1 MTMDGM
7 EVTERFH
14 VYTEPSEE
22 HNEREEELIAN
33 ENKANPNRWIDP
45 HGHEAWA
52 GSGPEAMGLR
62 EAYEVL
68 FGPAIERYNRKQKR
82 KDRRKTVEGYMQEV
96 REDGRGRKNKAVADA
111 NERAMARGRPQD
123 VRKDQGK
130 HESYEVVL
138 SLGNVDHRMPEDV
151 AERIYRRYVEEWP
164 ERNPNF
170 YLYRAD
176 YHDGEWFRVK
186 DDDEAGQDITGI
198 GGPPGKWRKGVPHPH
213 LSFVPFAD
221 GCFKQGMDRQNS
233 VGQALR
239 AMKCGSWQE
248 WEERERAYI
257 ADLAAEYGYTV
268 VRAPEDGRHGTALSA
283 EEYQEIADGLSELAD
298 GWAELAA
305 AAAAMES
312 ERAGLEEREAGLEE
326 RKAGL
331 DERQADL
338 DQRSGVIQLME
349 QSIQG
354 VKNVVEEELKEK
366 RERQEAE
373 LKAKADELAE
383 RERELKEKAEA
394 LEAKEKEQNQRA
406 VEQDERDTR
415 LGRREA
421 VVASGEANL
430 KKEVAAFKERR
441 ERVKARL
448 NDAYVQHMAEVGK
461 LARRMRRLASDRSV
475 AAELERIEKAG
486 LNPEPMFSGKDDGL
500 EV

>member
-1 MTMDGM
+1 MGEM
-7 EVTERFH
+7 EFTERFH
-14 VYTEPSEE
+14 VYPEPSGP
-22 HNEREEELIAN
+22 HNEREPELVAN
-33 ENKANPNRWIDP
+33 ENKASPYRWIDP

-62 EAYEVL
+62 EAYEVI

-111 NERAMARGRPQD
+111 NERAMAKGRMQD

-130 HESYEVVL
+130 HECYEVVM

-151 AERIYRRYVEEWP
+151 AEKIYRRYVEEWP

-213 LSFVPFAD
+213 LSFVPFAE
-221 GCFKQGMDRQNS
+221 GCFKQGLDRQNS

-239 AMKCGSWQE
+239 AMGCESWQA
-248 WEERERAYI
+248 WEEREQEYI

-268 VRAPEDGRHGTALSA
+268 VRAPEDERHGTALSA

-298 GWAELAA
+298 GWAELAEA
-305 AAAAMES
+305 SAAMES
-312 ERAGLEEREAGLEE
+312 ERAE
-326 RKAGL
+326 L
-331 DERQADL
+331 DRWKDDL
-338 DQRSGVIQLME
+338 DQLSGVIQLRE
-349 QSIQG
+349 QGFQG
-354 VKNVVEEELKEK
+354 MTAVVEAELKEK

-373 LKAKADELAE
+373 LKKKADELAE
-383 RERELKEKAEA
+383 REREL
-394 LEAKEKEQNQRA
+394 EAKYGEKMAELRKQAEELDGIADGMDATVRMLDDLAKEYEGYGLNVQQ
-406 VEQDERDTR
+406 EQDM
-415 LGRREA
+415 A
-421 VVASGEANL
+421 
-430 KKEVAAFKERR
+430 ERR
-441 ERVKARL
+441 ARL
-448 NDAYVQHMAEVGK
+448 AKNVGRKVDRIKAAVK
-461 LARRMRRLASDRSV
+461 LLAADQSD
-475 AAELERIEKAG
+475 G
-486 LNPEPMFSGKDDGL
+486 PDGGDGPDGPG
-500 EV
+500 E

>member
-1 MTMDGM
+1 MGEM
-7 EVTERFH
+7 EFTERFH
-14 VYTEPSEE
+14 VYPEPSGP
-22 HNEREEELIAN
+22 HNEREPELVAN
-33 ENKANPNRWIDP
+33 ENKVNPYRWIDP
-45 HGHEAWA
+45 RGHEAWA

-96 REDGRGRKNKAVADA
+96 REDSRGRKNKAVADA
-111 NERAMARGRPQD
+111 NERAMAKGRPQD
-123 VRKDQGK
+123 ARKDQGK
-130 HESYEVVL
+130 HECYEVVL

-151 AERIYRRYVEEWP
+151 AEKIYRRYVEEWP

-213 LSFVPFAD
+213 LSFVPFAE
-221 GCFKQGMDRQNS
+221 GCFKQGLDRQNS

-268 VRAPEDGRHGTALSA
+268 VRAPEDERHGTAWSA
-283 EEYQEIADGLSELAD
+283 KEYQEIADGLSELAD

-312 ERAGLEEREAGLEE
+312 ERAELAEMSAAMESERAE
-326 RKAGL
+326 L
-331 DERQADL
+331 DRQKDDL

-354 VKNVVEEELKEK
+354 VKDAVEEELKEK

-373 LKAKADELAE
+373 LKKKEEELEARLKAKADELAE
-383 RERELKEKAEA
+383 REREL
-394 LEAKEKEQNQRA
+394 EAKYGEKMAKLRKQAEELDGIADGMDATVRMLDDLAKEYEGYGLNVQQEQDMAERRARLAKNVGRKVDRIKAA
-406 VEQDERDTR
+406 VELLAADQPDGPD
-415 LGRREA
+415 GGA
-421 VVASGEANL
+421 GPDGPGE
-430 KKEVAAFKERR
+430 
-441 ERVKARL
+441 
-448 NDAYVQHMAEVGK
+448 
-461 LARRMRRLASDRSV
+461 
-475 AAELERIEKAG
+475 
-486 LNPEPMFSGKDDGL
+486 
-500 EV
+500 